1 LVESEDKR
9 SWYAAEAG
17 FWHPSPHLV
26 LENDFKYPDM
36 IYLDQYIVIDKDG
49 RATVYRNWFQDINQE
64 MIVEGL
70 KEGGFE
76 MQSLWSDLTGI
87 PFREDSEWIGVV
99 AQQQVLS
106 RFSRL
111 RRVNLLYP
119 ED

>member
-1 LVESEDKR
+1 
-9 SWYAAEAG
+9 
-17 FWHPSPHLV
+17 
-26 LENDFKYPDM
+26 
-36 IYLDQYIVIDKDG
+36 
-49 RATVYRNWFQDINQE
+49 
-64 MIVEGL
+64 MIVEEL